1 MTSFAGET
9 NEGDAVG
16 MGRAGQGGGGVEHQV
31 PAEVCHRGREP
42 MGFHGDAG
50 GELGEALRKVGRDV
64 GHNATGITGGDGSR
78 NGACGDSIC
87 IMLPMDSRRVLRR
100 LEADGWYVHRI
111 VGSHHQMKHPDKSG
125 TITVPHPRKDLK
137 IGTILSIEKQS
148 GIKLRR

>member
-1 MTSFAGET
+1 MSLEKIA
-9 NEGDAVG
+9 NLQSLPSVI
-16 MGRAGQGGGGVEHQV
+16 
-31 PAEVCHRGREP
+31 
-42 MGFHGDAG
+42 
-50 GELGEALRKVGRDV
+50 
-64 GHNATGITGGDGSR
+64 ATWFDRLTMSGCTRGDGPR
-78 NGACGDSIC
+78 NGAFGDSIC

-111 VGSHHQMKHPDKSG
+111 VVSHHQMKHPDKSG